1 MHKFIFILVTVAALT
16 ASFNASAQQG
26 QTSEMPDPMELA
38 AKIADQ
44 MERDLE
50 LDIAQV
56 FMIDTLYQHA
66 YTEYYADIEK
76 LSKAGVPST
85 SSQYLRTSDKWGD
98 YIDKVLEK
106 ILTEQQWAKYLKG
119 DGGRAKKQRD
129 KRMASDKY

>member
-26 QTSEMPDPMELA
+26 QTSEMPDPLELA

-66 YTEYYADIEK
+66 YTEYYADVEK

>member
-50 LDIAQV
+50 LDVAQV

-66 YTEYYADIEK
+66 YTEYYADVEK

>member
-26 QTSEMPDPMELA
+26 QTSEMPDPLELA

-50 LDIAQV
+50 LDVAQV

-66 YTEYYADIEK
+66 YTEYYADVEK

>member
-1 MHKFIFILVTVAALT
+1 MHKFIFILVTVASVT

-50 LDIAQV
+50 LDVAQV

-66 YTEYYADIEK
+66 YTEYYADVEK

>member
-26 QTSEMPDPMELA
+26 QTSEMPDPLELA

>member
-66 YTEYYADIEK
+66 YTEYYADVEK